1 MNRRGV
7 KQTVKSG
14 TAETKERIL
23 DAAER
28 LFADRGFEVTS
39 IRDITS
45 AADVNLAS
53 INYHFRTKR
62 ELIAA
67 VFIRR
72 VGPINQRRLTLL
84 DELEQKA
91 GPKPPTVEALIEAM
105 IRPAAA
111 TGLDKPQGSEILL
124 RLTGRF
130 FSEPNVEIDQLIHA
144 NFQKMM
150 SRFTGAFLRVLPGL
164 TQEELYWRLKFT
176 FGALHH
182 VLLTLNKQ
190 DSTRSHPG
198 KRLDGEE
205 LVQRLV
211 TFAAAGIK
219 APASH

>member
-7 KQTVKSG
+7 KKTVKSG

-28 LFADRGFEVTS
+28 LFADRGFEATS
-39 IRDITS
+39 IRDITG

-84 DELEQKA
+84 DEIEQKA

-105 IRPAAA
+105 IRPAAD
-111 TGLDKPQGSEILL
+111 TGLDKPK
-124 RLTGRF
+124 GRYIF
-130 FSEPNVEIDQLIHA
+130 TVDGPL
-144 NFQKMM
+144 FQ
-150 SRFTGAFLRVLPGL
+150 RA
-164 TQEELYWRLKFT
+164 
-176 FGALHH
+176 
-182 VLLTLNKQ
+182 
-190 DSTRSHPG
+190 
-198 KRLDGEE
+198 KRGN
-205 LVQRLV
+205 
-211 TFAAAGIK
+211 
-219 APASH
+219 

>member
-1 MNRRGV
+1 MNRRSV
-7 KQTVKSG
+7 KKNVKSG
-14 TAETKERIL
+14 TAETMERIL
-23 DAAER
+23 DTAER
-28 LFADRGFEVTS
+28 LFAERGFETTS

-45 AADVNLAS
+45 AAGVNLAS
-53 INYHFRTKR
+53 INYHFRTKQ

-67 VFIRR
+67 VFVRR
-72 VGPINQRRLTLL
+72 VGPINQRRLELL
-84 DELEQKA
+84 AEIEQKA
-91 GPKPPTVEALIEAM
+91 GRKPPTIEALIEAM

-111 TGLDKPQGSEILL
+111 TGFDQQKGNDILL

-150 SRFTGAFLRVLPGL
+150 SRFIGAFLRVLPGL
-164 TQEELYWRLKFT
+164 TEEELYWRLKFT

-182 VLLTLNKQ
+182 VLLTLNRQ

-198 KRLDGEE
+198 KKLDREE

-211 TFAAAGIK
+211 AFAAAGIK

>member
-1 MNRRGV
+1 MNRRSV
-7 KQTVKSG
+7 KKTVRLG

-23 DAAER
+23 DTAER
-28 LFADRGFEVTS
+28 LFAERGFEATS

-45 AADVNLAS
+45 AAEVNLAS
-53 INYHFRTKR
+53 INYHFRTKQ

-67 VFIRR
+67 VFVRR
-72 VGPINQRRLTLL
+72 VGPVNQRRLELL
-84 DELEQKA
+84 AEIEQKA
-91 GPKPPTVEALIEAM
+91 GPKPPTIEALIEAM

-111 TGLDKPQGSEILL
+111 TGFDKQPGGEMLL

-144 NFQKMM
+144 NFQEMM
-150 SRFTGAFLRVLPGL
+150 SRFTRAFLRVLPGL
-164 TQEELYWRLKFT
+164 TGEELYWRFKFT

-182 VLLTLNKQ
+182 VLLTLNRQ
-190 DSTRSHPG
+190 DSTGNHPG
-198 KRLDGEE
+198 KKLDGEE

>member
-7 KQTVKSG
+7 KPTVKSG

-28 LFADRGFEVTS
+28 LFADRGFEATS
-39 IRDITS
+39 IRDITG

-53 INYHFRTKR
+53 INYHFRTKQ

-84 DELEQKA
+84 DEIEQKA

-111 TGLDKPQGSEILL
+111 TGLDKPPGSETFL

-164 TQEELYWRLKFT
+164 TQEDLYWRLKFT

-190 DSTRSHPG
+190 DSTRSHPC

-205 LVQRLV
+205 LVRRLV
-211 TFAAAGIK
+211 AFAAAGIK

>member
-1 MNRRGV
+1 MSRRSV
-7 KQTVKSG
+7 KKTAKSS

-23 DAAER
+23 DTAER
-28 LFADRGFEVTS
+28 LFAERGFEATS
-39 IRDITS
+39 IRDITG
-45 AADVNLAS
+45 AAEVNLAS
-53 INYHFRTKR
+53 INYHFRSKQ

-72 VGPINQRRLTLL
+72 VGPVNQRRLVLL
-84 DELEQKA
+84 DEIEQKA
-91 GPKPPTVEALIEAM
+91 GQKPPTVEALIEAM

-111 TGLDKPQGSEILL
+111 TGFDKQQGSETFL

-130 FSEPNVEIDQLIHA
+130 FSEPNVDIDQLIHA

-150 SRFTGAFLRVLPGL
+150 LRFTEAFLRVLPGL

-182 VLLTLNKQ
+182 VLLTLNRQ
-190 DSTRSHPG
+190 GSTRSHLG

-205 LVQRLV
+205 LVRRLV
-211 TFAAAGIK
+211 AFAAAGIK
-219 APASH
+219 APVSR

>member
-1 MNRRGV
+1 MNRRCV
-7 KQTVKSG
+7 KKTVKSG

-23 DAAER
+23 DTAER
-28 LFADRGFEVTS
+28 LFADRGFEATS

-45 AADVNLAS
+45 AAEVNLAS
-53 INYHFRTKR
+53 INYHFRTKQ

-72 VGPINQRRLTLL
+72 VGPINQRRLELL
-84 DELEQKA
+84 AEIEQKT
-91 GPKPPTVEALIEAM
+91 GQKPPTVEALIEAM
-105 IRPAAA
+105 ILPAAA
-111 TGLDKPQGSEILL
+111 TGLCKEQGSDTFLQ
-124 RLTGRF
+124 LTGRF

-144 NFQKMM
+144 KFQKMM
-150 SRFTGAFLRVLPGL
+150 SRFTAAFLRVLPGL
-164 TQEELYWRLKFT
+164 TEEELYWRLKFT

-198 KRLDGEE
+198 KRLAGAE

-211 TFAAAGIK
+211 AFAAAGIK